1 MEFLDSIPLDQTALT
16 VAMVGIVLLFAVIS
30 IIKGIIKTILTLISF
45 TFATA
50 AFLFGFL
57 QSPPYIENFIPEAA
71 GWMPLVAGVVC
82 ALLTMVVIQIFL
94 GIFSGKSKKKK
105 SVKAPNSSGSGDAP
119 TKKRGNPLSGVFGLL
134 MGIFA
139 LYGVIT
145 ALRYYGTNAEL
156 AHLQAYVTEG
166 SEKAGKTPLI
176 AQAKQ
181 WLDNNPIAPYTERID
196 FLNTSDYRSRLNLA
210 KLIIISND
218 QTDLAVASKAEDVK
232 TALKVP
238 EINSVT
244 VTGDDLR
251 NLCKDTKFSD
261 LFNNEKFQRLTSRPS
276 TRRALEK
283 LNLEDFIPKST
294 PKEATKAK

>member
-45 TFATA
+45 AFATA

-94 GIFSGKSKKKK
+94 GVFSGKSRKKK
-105 SVKAPNSSGSGDAP
+105 SVKAPSSSGSGDAP

-156 AHLQAYVTEG
+156 AHLQTYVTEG

-294 PKEATKAK
+294 PNTNSQN

>member
-45 TFATA
+45 AFATA

-94 GIFSGKSKKKK
+94 GVFSGKSRKKK
-105 SVKAPNSSGSGDAP
+105 SVKAPSSSGSGDAP

-156 AHLQAYVTEG
+156 AHLQTYVTEG

-218 QTDLAVASKAEDVK
+218 QTNLAVASKAEDVK

-294 PKEATKAK
+294 PNTNSQN